1 MFFEGVYTRVDK
13 SNSKNEFVQTLN
25 HPISGNPIQC
35 NFFEIGAKVLQ
46 SIKSPSVIGF
56 SRIEKTSENVK
67 VYSSTNTGKPFPEYL
82 STLSSISDERFTELI
97 TDILDAILAIHSEGF
112 YHQAINPN
120 SFWVTDDGKLQL
132 TLFETLEMRFC
143 QQKPEGIQSNPS
155 IQAIQQYLSPE
166 RKKDLKT
173 LSFSDEYY
181 SFGLL
186 VWYIWCLKSG
196 RLSHQSTTQPL
207 PPFEST
213 GTPWDTLIKTCLN
226 PIASSRP
233 SSLGAIRALQS
244 QIENEIGQNKD
255 EILDAENKAKL
266 NEESN
271 PVNSDIALVIE
282 NYYSD
287 DYQIWCNNRPITNLF
302 QKLQGSTLTVNVP
315 ANALIE
321 LYLNSNGS
329 VLHSFNSSNQ
339 STYRLPD
346 RNFNQTELL
355 DNKKSSRNAIN
366 VGLILG
372 GIIIFF
378 GVLIYLKLDQ
388 KKPPKPTESVDGT
401 AFAMIPPDGYV
412 ILDTMNNNLLR
423 NIGLVVDG
431 VKWRFKE
438 ENWERFIPDA
448 SNSLTGKWV
457 KDNSQKVKLL
467 DTYFEKIEVIES
479 EGDLPPNYELI
490 KGNDS
495 ILFRYGK
502 KALDDNF
509 YRYVNN
515 RWYRKEGERW
525 TKLVSFEDYND
536 VLESYFV
543 EVGLLQIQP
552 MDYGYVQG
560 EGVRYRSEP
569 SDRNVKTILGYFK
582 NYKTDPDGSRLPKY
596 ENTTPD
602 YVNVL
607 FEKNDWYLVQISQNS
622 KLAWMSKKQFIS
634 EPVCYVPTPEED
646 ENP

>member
-1 MFFEGVYTRVDK
+1 MFFEGEFTQVEK
-13 SNSKNEFVQTLN
+13 SESKSEFIQSLKN
-25 HPISGNPIQC
+25 PFSENPIQC
-35 NFFEIGAKVLQ
+35 NFFELGAKVLQ
-46 SIKSPSVIGF
+46 SVQSPSILNF
-56 SRIEKTSENVK
+56 SRIERTTGNVQ
-67 VYSSTNTGKPFPEYL
+67 VFTASQRGQSLPEYL
-82 STLSSISDERFTELI
+82 NTLSTFTDERFTEII
-97 TDILDAILAIHSEGF
+97 TQIIDGILAIHSEGF
-112 YHQAINPN
+112 YHQAINPT
-120 SFWVTDDGKLQL
+120 SFWVKDDGSIQL

-143 QQKPEGIQSNPS
+143 QQKQEVMQSQS
-155 IQAIQQYLSPE
+155 SLHRIKEFLSPE
-166 RKKDLKT
+166 RKKDLKS

-181 SFGLL
+181 SFGL
-186 VWYIWCLKSG
+186 VAWYIWCLKSG
-196 RLSHQSTTQPL
+196 RLSQQSTTQPL

-213 GTPWDTLIKTCLN
+213 GTPWDTLIKACLN

-233 SSLGAIRALQS
+233 NSLGAIRALQS

-255 EILDAENKAKL
+255 EIRNAGNKVKPK
-266 NEESN
+266 EESN
-271 PVNSDIALVIE
+271 PVNSDIALVVE

-321 LYLNSNGS
+321 IYLNANGS

-339 STYRLPD
+339 TTYRLPD
-346 RNFNQTELL
+346 RNINQTVLL

-378 GVLIYLKLDQ
+378 GVFIYLKIDQ
-388 KKPPKPTESVDGT
+388 KPPPTKPTKPTESIDGP

-412 ILDTMNNNLLR
+412 ILETINNNLLR

-448 SNSLTGKWV
+448 SNSTSGKWM

-495 ILFRYGK
+495 ILYRYGK
-502 KALDDNF
+502 KSLDGNF

-515 RWYRKEGERW
+515 RWYRKEEERW
-525 TKLVSFEDYND
+525 KKLVSFEDYED
-536 VLESYFV
+536 ILESYFV
-543 EVGLLQIQP
+543 HKDLLQQINDS
-552 MDYGYVQG
+552 DYGFVQG
-560 EGVRYRSEP
+560 VGVRYRSEP
-569 SDRNVKTILGYFK
+569 SDRNDKTILGYFK
-582 NYKTDPDGSRLPKY
+582 NYKTDADGSRLPKY

-602 YVNVL
+602 YVYL
-607 FEKNDWYLVQISQNS
+607 LTEKNGWYLVITSENS
-622 KLAWMSKKQFIS
+622 KIVWMSKRQFVSQPIL
-634 EPVCYVPTPEED
+634 D
-646 ENP
+646 